1 MTRFTNTLGM
11 SYNSRLL
18 SGALING
25 KWLPGS
31 AGTFTVNDPHTGT
44 ALHEVGRASPTDVD
58 RAVQAAK
65 AAFPAWAATSVQSRA
80 KILRKVQSLYE
91 GQGRGSTL
99 ESAQGTAWGLLN
111 AVTEYVDHE
120 RRARSTEYRMD
131 SAWFGQGAVI
141 KQRALQAALEL
152 AA

>member
-44 ALHEVGRASPTDVD
+44 ALQEVGRASPTDVD
-58 RAVQAAK
+58 RPGQAAK
-65 AAFPAWAATSVQSRA
+65 AAVPASAGSGGQKGCGELRAGPPEGLPPTRVYGGGRIVQPER
-80 KILRKVQSLYE
+80 RR
-91 GQGRGSTL
+91 GRGV
-99 ESAQGTAWGLLN
+99 GHGP
-111 AVTEYVDHE
+111 
-120 RRARSTEYRMD
+120 
-131 SAWFGQGAVI
+131 
-141 KQRALQAALEL
+141 ALP
-152 AA
+152 